1 MPTVL
6 TSLSPLPFTSYQLS
20 FVAAGVVVEAGGALG
35 GFAPFSN
42 TKEIVILNLSAADAV
57 RVAVAQVLPALPA
70 SPLPNSAIIP
80 AGSSLTLAVGPE
92 GYRNP
97 MADSSWWTTYNG
109 SRLNLCFEAIS
120 ITAPAATLDIS
131 VTYVQSPGG
140 GGGVTP

>member
-1 MPTVL
+1 MPSVL
-6 TSLSPLPFTSYQLS
+6 TQLSPLPFTSYQLT

-42 TKEIVILNLSAADAV
+42 TKEIIILNLSAADAI

-80 AGSSLTLAVGPE
+80 AGASLTLAVGPE

-97 MADSSWWTTYNG
+97 MESSAWWALHNG
-109 SRLNLCFEAIS
+109 SRLNLCFEAVS
-120 ITAPAATLDIS
+120 ITQPAVSLPIS